1 MPPRNSPGPGNI
13 PYKLNQL
20 GGLLLKRSLFSLILR
35 EWECKQVPKKKN
47 KQTKKTNKDAIVI
60 TIFQKEVRRNYRNVC
75 GNNRGISL
83 LWIVGNIIARIQ
95 LNRLQVAAEKTLPE
109 FRCRFGIGTI
119 NMVLFCLWKRSRH
132 FSSLCPDRLEQAAS
146 DRRVNATLNPG
157 IASE

>member
-1 MPPRNSPGPGNI
+1 MKRMPPRKSSGPGNI
-13 PYKLNQL
+13 PYTLNQL

-35 EWECKQVPKKKN
+35 EWECKQVPKKN
-47 KQTKKTNKDAIVI
+47 KPPNKDALVI

-83 LWIVGNIIARIQ
+83 LWIAGNIIARIQ

-109 FRCRFGIGTI
+109 FRCRFRIGTI

-146 DRRVNATLNPG
+146 DRRVNAP
-157 IASE
+157 